1 MKLTASHTFSAKRGM
16 TILEMTVV
24 IVLLMALVSI
34 LFVGATAW
42 RKGTDRSTNLLNLR
56 NCQQAMRGSQ
66 NMAMDQTATAFTLG
80 TAGSNLPNE
89 LLTYMRFPAHIGG
102 GTTATATNIFY
113 TPGTLYTARGI
124 LWLTATY
131 GLTEYPDAAFRP
143 AAAVH
148 ADW

>member
-66 NMAMDQTATAFTLG
+66 NMAMDQTLTAFTTG
-80 TAGSNLPNE
+80 AVGSTNPTE
-89 LLTYMRFPAHIGG
+89 LQSYMRFPTHINGG
-102 GTTATATNIFY
+102 NAASATNIFY
-113 TPGTLYTARGI
+113 VGGTTYTARGT

-131 GLTEYPDAAFRP
+131 GNTEYPSASFAP
-143 AAAVH
+143 TASVTQ
-148 ADW
+148 DW